1 VADAAPEQQR
11 TPLLA
16 GAQECTRH
24 ALRLVHTKVDR
35 ELVGLTDAGVP
46 AQRFGLEVPRVSQA
60 ELAANATLLG
70 GGHAFILTGVASSW
84 PAMEAWAGEV
94 GRALARLWTVLV
106 RA

>member
-1 VADAAPEQQR
+1 MHVLLDTNSYAEQR
-11 TPLLA
+11 
-16 GAQECTRH
+16 
-24 ALRLVHTKVDR
+24 
-35 ELVGLTDAGVP
+35 P
-46 AQRFGLEVPRVSQA
+46 A
-60 ELAANATLLG
+60 LLG